1 MSYLR
6 YIVLSLLIGAC
17 APIVPAT
24 TPPQLKH
31 TPGAF
36 VVVTDDTFDAGVFRV
51 DYPQS
56 WRVVKTSIAST
67 SLIQV
72 VFVAPDESS
81 ITLTQTE
88 TVSDSISNTERFITL
103 DNGVIVQ
110 VIIKPAKD
118 ADDTFNDLADQLIS
132 SIRPNLE

>member
-1 MSYLR
+1 MSNLR
-6 YIVLSLLIGAC
+6 YIILSLLIGAC
-17 APIVPAT
+17 APLVPAT
-24 TPPQLKH
+24 TPPQLQY

-36 VVVTDDTFDAGVFRV
+36 VVVTNETFDAGVFRV

-67 SLIQV
+67 AFLQV

-81 ITLTQTE
+81 ITLSQTK
-88 TVSDSISNTERFITL
+88 TVSNSTRDTERCITL

-110 VIIKPAKD
+110 VVMKPANN
-118 ADDTFNDLADQLIS
+118 ADDTFNDLATQLIA
-132 SIRPNLE
+132 SIRSN

>member
-6 YIVLSLLIGAC
+6 LIIFVALLGAC
-17 APIVPAT
+17 APIVPAK
-24 TPPQLKH
+24 TPPQLAH

-36 VVVTDDTFDAGVFRV
+36 VVVTDDTFDAGIFSV

-67 SLIQV
+67 PFIQV
-72 VFVAPDESS
+72 VFVTPDDSS

-88 TVSDSISNTERFITL
+88 TTDNSSNADERFITL
-103 DNGVIVQ
+103 DNDVVIQ
-110 VIIKPAKD
+110 VLMTPSDD
-118 ADDTFNDLADQLIS
+118 ADENFNDLAKQLIS
-132 SIRPNLE
+132 SIRSNFE